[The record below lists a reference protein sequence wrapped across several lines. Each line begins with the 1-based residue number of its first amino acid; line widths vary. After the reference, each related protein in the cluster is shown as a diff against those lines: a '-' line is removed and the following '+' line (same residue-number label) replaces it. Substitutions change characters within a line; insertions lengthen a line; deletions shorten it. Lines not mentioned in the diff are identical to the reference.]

1 MLIIKKSENREKAL
15 AYIRVSSQRQADE
28 GVSLDAQKRRI
39 LDYANFKNIPLDED
53 DIIIERGVS
62 GGIPLWDRPKG
73 RALKRKLSSGQYQH
87 LISMKIDRLFR
98 VTSDMLNTV
107 DDLNDS
113 GIDLHIVDMGGQ
125 AIDTTTAIGRLF
137 LTIVGAMAEME
148 RGLISE
154 RTQEGMNQLKAMNKK
169 FTQSIYGWDETEQG
183 TLVPNWNEQN
193 VIDYMYWQVEK
204 NGMSATSVAKHLN
217 KEGLKGKRG
226 GNWSSTSVLKVLR
239 NSFHERR
246 RKFPNPEKWGSKVW
260 HRFQ

>member
-1 MLIIKKSENREKAL
+1 MLIIKNSENREKAL

-39 LDYANFKNIPLDED
+39 LDYANFKNIPLDES
-53 DIIIERGVS
+53 DIIIEKGVS
-62 GGIPLWDRPKG
+62 GGIPLWDRPRG
-73 RALKRKLSSGQYQH
+73 RTLKRKLASGQYQH

-107 DDLNDS
+107 DDLNDA

-154 RTQEGMNQLKAMNKK
+154 RTQEGMDQLKAMNKK
-169 FTQSIYGWDETEQG
+169 FTQSIYGWDVDVIG
-183 TLVPNWNEQN
+183 ALIPNWYEQN
-193 VIDYMYWQVEK
+193 IIDYMDWQMNA
-204 NGMSATSVAKHLN
+204 NGMSATAVARALN
-217 KEGLKGKRG
+217 TQGVKGKRG
-226 GNWSSTSVLKVLR
+226 GKWQSAGIIRTIEND
-239 NSFHERR
+239 FHDERL
-246 RKFPNPEKWGSKVW
+246 KFPHPKNWGSKVW
-260 HRFQ
+260 HRT